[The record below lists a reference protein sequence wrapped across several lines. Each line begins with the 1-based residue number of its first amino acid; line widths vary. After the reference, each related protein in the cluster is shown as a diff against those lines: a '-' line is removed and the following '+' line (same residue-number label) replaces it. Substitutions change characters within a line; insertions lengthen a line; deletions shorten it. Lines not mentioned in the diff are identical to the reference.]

1 MTMNKKMIRRVGGL
15 ALVALAAVLSAC
27 GGGGSDA
34 GCSVFSTSCTT
45 TTTTTTGGGT
55 DPTSAAGTVALS
67 LSADSLTSS
76 APVTVTALVKN
87 GAGELVAG
95 TVVNFTVA
103 NGAATPVPQ
112 RVVTDAK
119 GVATTVLQ
127 ASASGSGGDYVVAVA
142 DITSTQTATTRA
154 AFTVVADP
162 NASSAAGSV
171 ALSMGNTTISTS
183 LPGTATAF
191 VKKADGKAL
200 ANTMV
205 TFAVAN
211 GSATVSPLRV
221 LTDAQGYASTTLKPV
236 AGASGADYVTATADL
251 PAASAGATSSVTAR
265 TPFTVSP
272 SAVSSSSDVAGT
284 MVLRL
289 SNNTISSS
297 SPGTVTAL
305 LKNAD
310 GTALVDSLVTFGVTN
325 ASAGVSPLRVKT
337 NELGEAVTT
346 LQPLAGAVGAD
357 YVTASADLP
366 NAATLS
372 TRVVFTVSPTSV
384 QLAGVSANP
393 ASLAAYGSSVV
404 SVSVVGA
411 SSASPITVNFS
422 SSCVAAGRAVLSPS
436 SVTVTGSTASTTYQ
450 DKGCSTTDLIS
461 AVISGTAQQ
470 RQINLAVAGPVAQ
483 ALEFVA
489 ASPDKICLAGSG
501 CEVSSVVS
509 FRLKDQNNSPV
520 AGREVS
526 FSLDIPNVA
535 TISPTTYKTNEQG
548 IAQVSVTSRTIPSP
562 VRVRADVTL
571 DDGSRLSTVSNVLAI
586 NAGLPT
592 QRAFSFSAAAYNPDG
607 WARDGTESDI
617 RVQLTDR
624 FANPVPDGTSI
635 SFVAEGA
642 SIIPA
647 RCTTAN
653 GICNVKFVTS
663 NFRPTNGRVTV
674 VAFAQGEES
683 FDDADG
689 DNKYTTGENFTDLG
703 QVFIDKDENGQMAAA
718 GEYHIGEAGNGVWGG
733 NTLVRVSRVFTLSD
747 SSRAPR
753 LFAVNGDGSCSTT
766 VLPYQTLS
774 LTAAGACRLSTRFCM
789 RDANTAADALG
800 GNPVPAN
807 ATLTLAT
814 KAKGGTV
821 SVDASPVTGIWTG
834 PTTHTVTA
842 DLDDCTKPLEAGGP
856 IDLTVKMPNGQSYKF
871 DIGVLQ

>member
-1 MTMNKKMIRRVGGL
+1 MQMTRILKRIGVTVL
-15 ALVALAAVLSAC
+15 AVVLTAC

-34 GCSVFSTSCTT
+34 GCSVFSASCTT
-45 TTTTTTGGGT
+45 TGGSTTTATG
-55 DPTSAAGTVALS
+55 AGTVALS
-67 LSADSLTSS
+67 LSADSVTSS

-87 GAGELVAG
+87 GAGEVIAG
-95 TVVNFTVA
+95 TVVNFTVT
-103 NGAATPVPQ
+103 NGAAAPVPQ

-127 ASASGSGGDYVVAVA
+127 ASASGSGGDYLVAVA
-142 DITSTQTATTRA
+142 DITATQTATTRT
-154 AFTVVADP
+154 AFTVVGDP

-191 VKKADGKAL
+191 VKKADGKPL
-200 ANTMV
+200 VNTMV
-205 TFAVAN
+205 TFAVVN
-211 GSATVSPLRV
+211 GTATVSPLRV

-236 AGASGADYVTATADL
+236 SGASGADYVTATADL
-251 PAASAGATSSVTAR
+251 PAVSGGSGASSVTAR

-272 SAVSSSSDVAGT
+272 SSVSSSSDVAGT

-289 SNNTISSS
+289 SNNNISSS

-310 GTALVDSLVTFGVTN
+310 GTPLIDSLVTFGVTN

-346 LQPLAGAVGAD
+346 LQPLTGSVGAD
-357 YVTASADLP
+357 YVTAMADLP

-384 QLAGVSANP
+384 QLSGVSANP
-393 ASLAAYGSSVV
+393 TSLAAYGSSVI

-422 SSCVAAGRAVLSPS
+422 SSCVAAGKAALSPS

-450 DKGCSTTDLIS
+450 DKGCSSTDLIS

-483 ALEFVA
+483 ALEFVS
-489 ASPDKICLAGSG
+489 ASPEKICLAGSG

-509 FRLKDQNNSPV
+509 FRLKDQYNNPV

-535 TISPTTYKTNEQG
+535 NISPTTYKTSELG
-548 IAQVSVTSRTIPSP
+548 IAQVSVTAKTIPSP

-571 DDGSRLSTVSNVLAI
+571 DDGTKLSTVSNVLAI

-607 WARDGTESDI
+607 WARDGTESEI

-642 SIIPA
+642 SVIPA

-653 GICNVKFVTS
+653 GICTVKFVSS
-663 NFRPTNGRVTV
+663 NFRPANGRVTV
-674 VAFAQGEES
+674 MAFAQGEES
-683 FDDADG
+683 FDDANG
-689 DNKYTTGENFTDLG
+689 DNKYTLNEVFTDLG
-703 QVFIDKDENGQMAAA
+703 SVFVDKDEDGQMAAA
-718 GEYHIGEAGNGVWGG
+718 GEYHIGLPVNGVWDG
-733 NTLVRVSRVFTLSD
+733 NTMVRFSRVFTLSD
-747 SSRAPR
+747 SSRPPR
-753 LFAVNGDGSCSTT
+753 LFSLNSDGSCSNTL
-766 VLPYQTLS
+766 LPYQVLQ
-774 LTAAGACRLSTRFCM
+774 LTATRSCRLTTQFCM
-789 RDANTAADALG
+789 RDANVAADTLG

-807 ATLTLAT
+807 TTLTLST
-814 KAKGGTV
+814 KAKGGTATV
-821 SVDASPVTGIWTG
+821 YGSPVTGTWTS
-834 PTTHTVTA
+834 PTTHQVRA
-842 DLDDCTKPLEAGGP
+842 DLDDCTKPLEASGA
-856 IDLTVKMPNGQSYKF
+856 IDLTVKMPNGQSYTF
-871 DIGVLQ
+871 DIGRLE